1 MIEKYLVKK
10 ITEPVDWKVTVPG
23 SKSMTNRALLMA
35 VLSAGTVR
43 VEGVLFSDDSRH
55 FLACLVALGF
65 TAVSYTHLRAHETRH
80 DLVCRLLLE
89 KKKKNDDGTEAVSY
103 IGGRISQDRPYGGRR
118 LVLKFS
124 DT

>member
-65 TAVSYTHLRAHETRH
+65 TVEIEEEKNAGDGINLGHLVELAKSIVDKGNE
-80 DLVCRLLLE
+80 DVI
-89 KKKKNDDGTEAVSY
+89 EAVF
-103 IGGRISQDRPYGGRR
+103 RENKP
-118 LVLKFS
+118 KF
-124 DT
+124 

>member
-43 VEGVLFSDDSRH
+43 VEGVLFLSLIH
-55 FLACLVALGF
+55 
-65 TAVSYTHLRAHETRH
+65 
-80 DLVCRLLLE
+80 
-89 KKKKNDDGTEAVSY
+89 
-103 IGGRISQDRPYGGRR
+103 I
-118 LVLKFS
+118 
-124 DT
+124 

>member
-1 MIEKYLVKK
+1 M
-10 ITEPVDWKVTVPG
+10 DWKITVPG

-65 TAVSYTHLRAHETRH
+65 TVEIEE
-80 DLVCRLLLE
+80 E
-89 KKKKNDDGTEAVSY
+89 KKCVTVTGC
-103 IGGRISQDRPYGGRR
+103 GGRIPSGGGGNRCRKRR
-118 LVLKFS
+118 NSGAFSCGDARIFGRVL
-124 DT
+124 

>member
-65 TAVSYTHLRAHETRH
+65 TVEIEE
-80 DLVCRLLLE
+80 E
-89 KKKKNDDGTEAVSY
+89 KKCFNTSTTP
-103 IGGRISQDRPYGGRR
+103 IIITR
-118 LVLKFS
+118 LVVLIIRVTRLIDS
-124 DT
+124 GIRRRRVCGIIM

>member
-55 FLACLVALGF
+55 FLACLVSLGF
-65 TAVSYTHLRAHETRH
+65 AVQIEEEMCIRDS
-80 DLVCRLLLE
+80 CRE
-89 KKKKNDDGTEAVSY
+89 D
-103 IGGRISQDRPYGGRR
+103 
-118 LVLKFS
+118 
-124 DT
+124 

>member
-43 VEGVLFSDDSRH
+43 VEGIVNIGVEVGELI
-55 FLACLVALGF
+55 LALTTNVTELGIRVEEYV
-65 TAVSYTHLRAHETRH
+65 TAAT
-80 DLVCRLLLE
+80 
-89 KKKKNDDGTEAVSY
+89 
-103 IGGRISQDRPYGGRR
+103 I
-118 LVLKFS
+118 
-124 DT
+124 

>member
-55 FLACLVALGF
+55 FLACLVSLGF
-65 TAVSYTHLRAHETRH
+65 AVQIEE
-80 DLVCRLLLE
+80 E
-89 KKKKNDDGTEAVSY
+89 KTILDIATEYGKTGMKGYKDSLPMERDVNKVEKN
-103 IGGRISQDRPYGGRR
+103 
-118 LVLKFS
+118 
-124 DT
+124 

>member
-23 SKSMTNRALLMA
+23 SKSMTNRALLLA
-35 VLSAGTVR
+35 ALSAGTVR

-65 TAVSYTHLRAHETRH
+65 TVEIEE
-80 DLVCRLLLE
+80 E
-89 KKKKNDDGTEAVSY
+89 KKCVTVTGC
-103 IGGRISQDRPYGGRR
+103 GGRIPSGEAAMGQRR
-118 LVLKFS
+118 VSLRRCS
-124 DT
+124 DFRTGVMRSAVQRR